1 MGPALVRAAV
11 TEDHTLGGVN
21 NGNVFTYGSGG
32 YKFKL
37 KLLFVYFSRGNFHF
51 QPCGRQDTLKLSHYK
66 TKYLFKIIDSQ
77 ESKKNSQKTKSKLR
91 PQLP

>member
-1 MGPALVRAAV
+1 MGPVLVRAAV

-51 QPCGRQDTLKLSHYK
+51 QPCGR
-66 TKYLFKIIDSQ
+66 
-77 ESKKNSQKTKSKLR
+77 
-91 PQLP
+91 